1 VYEFTRVKKYE
12 IGIIVVLVFVVFV
25 VIVSSIPNQFEEQ
38 EIDKLI
44 STNKPNIVLIM
55 ADDLSVRPIEFLL
68 ENNMMPNLQKYFI
81 DNGVTFTNSFVTT
94 SVCCPSR
101 ATSLTGQ
108 YAHNHGVFDNK
119 PVFVDGKLVA
129 DGGFEAFDDTSTVA
143 TWLKEAGYRTG
154 YIGKYLN
161 GYGISPKYIP
171 PGWDEWYGMGIG
183 PNRMFNFTT
192 NHNGI
197 FAKNNN
203 QYKTDYISSTV
214 VDFIIESDNP
224 YFMYVSTS
232 VPHSSSQEPKCIL
245 NEVSSINHVT
255 VSPKYNGTLNHMS
268 VPHSPSFNEKD
279 ISNKPFNKSFLIENI
294 DCIDLV
300 FRRQAESLRSLDD
313 LIGEIFLI
321 LIEKNELH
329 NTVVIFTS
337 DNGYMFGEHRLIGK
351 GNSYEESIRVPLF
364 ISAPSI
370 AKQTVTG
377 LVTNNDI
384 APTIAD
390 IAGIEPQIEVDG
402 SSLLPIMKNS
412 SKILRERF
420 LIEGWISSK
429 IPYSAVRSIDMVYV
443 DYSIKFYSSEF
454 YDLENDPYQLSN
466 LVSCLDQKCLENIDE
481 LKNFLKELSSC
492 GNGTCQEIEKRLN

>member
-1 VYEFTRVKKYE
+1 VYEFTFVKKYE
-12 IGIIVVLVFVVFV
+12 IGIIVALVFVVFV
-25 VIVSSIPNQFEEQ
+25 VIAPSIPNQFEEP
-38 EIDKLI
+38 EPDKLI
-44 STNKPNIVLIM
+44 SINKPNIVLIL
-55 ADDLSVRPIEFLL
+55 ADDLSVGSIDFML
-68 ENNMMPNLQKYFI
+68 ENNMMPNLQKYFV

-94 SVCCPSR
+94 PVCCPSR

-108 YAHNHGVFDNK
+108 YAHNHGVFANE
-119 PVFVDGKLVA
+119 PVFVYGKLVA

-161 GYGISPKYIP
+161 GYETNPKYIP
-171 PGWDEWYGMGIG
+171 PGWDEWYGMGLG

-197 FAKNNN
+197 FSKDNN

-214 VDFIIESDNP
+214 VDFIKESDNP

-232 VPHSSSQEPKCIL
+232 IPHVSAQEPKCIL
-245 NEVSSINHVT
+245 NETFFIGHVT
-255 VSPKYNGTLNHMS
+255 VSPKYYGTLNHLS
-268 VPHSPSFNEKD
+268 IQHSPSFNEKD
-279 ISNKPFNKSFLIENI
+279 ISDKPFGDLSLIENI
-294 DCIDLV
+294 DCIDLI

-351 GNSYEESIRVPLF
+351 GRPYEESIRVPLF

-384 APTIAD
+384 TPTIAD
-390 IAGIEPQIEVDG
+390 IAGIELQIEVDG
-402 SSLLPIMKNS
+402 SSLLPIMKNP
-412 SKILRERF
+412 SKISRERF
-420 LIEGWISSK
+420 LIEAWMSNETSF
-429 IPYSAVRSIDMVYV
+429 SAVRSIDMIYV
-443 DYSIKFYSSEF
+443 DYSNKSYSSGF

-466 LVSCLDQKCLENIDE
+466 LVSCLDQKCLENIDK